1 MGAFREY
8 LAALAAAEA
17 SGAQRPRM
25 DDAKLDELLRRCEWF
40 TAAGRGGAPQLGV
53 RDARLDAVAA
63 SRGAGLLS
71 LPRVDGSVI
80 TAETPDDLID
90 RFLREE
96 DLRIVVRNDQ
106 PESASEQVR
115 TEAELSDEGL
125 KDMAKETYRK
135 LSLLNPEKSVYFAK
149 IIGQIETNN

>member
-1 MGAFREY
+1 
-8 LAALAAAEA
+8 
-17 SGAQRPRM
+17 M
-25 DDAKLDELLRRCEWF
+25 DDAKLDELLRRCEVVHGGPDR
-40 TAAGRGGAPQLGV
+40 AGRAAGV

-115 TEAELSDEGL
+115 TEAELSDEEGSGERGAGRNL
-125 KDMAKETYRK
+125 PCAGVALRGAGRLPQIK
-135 LSLLNPEKSVYFAK
+135 FAK
-149 IIGQIETNN
+149 SGKKCLLCQDYRTNRNK